1 MVSWEAFAGGVMN
14 AQKVPDDK
22 MQRLPGIRRKSR

>member
-22 MQRLPGIRRKSR
+22 MQRIRRKSR